1 MRQSGIMEDRMK
13 REIRKLMIHINSLGK
28 GGAERVV
35 SLLVP
40 RFVQDNVE
48 VVVATE
54 WEEKEEYPLD
64 EKARRVHAGLSAGEE
79 KASVLQKQYFRV
91 RNLRRIIRKEK
102 PDIILS
108 FCVKANYR
116 AIMASLGMDIP
127 VVISVRNDPK
137 VDYVGGAKPL
147 MNRILLNRAAGCV
160 FQTQEAREFF
170 DLSLQRKSTIICNP
184 VNEKYLK
191 AERKPAAKKIL
202 YVGRIVEQK
211 NPMLLVKAFEGL
223 LQQYP
228 DYHLYF
234 YGEGLEDDSLEKILK
249 YLEEPLPERKRAKE
263 NIHFMGLSD
272 ALEKEMADG
281 AMFVLPSNYEGM
293 PNALMEAMALGL
305 PVISTDCPCGG
316 SRYWISQG
324 ETGLLTPVGEVDKLT
339 QAMEWYISH
348 PDRAERMGINARRRL
363 KEASLE
369 QVYEQ
374 WKNYL
379 NHVIIG
385 KNQTR

>member
-1 MRQSGIMEDRMK
+1 MK
-13 REIRKLMIHINSLGK
+13 KDIRKLMIHINSLGK

-40 RFVQDNVE
+40 RFVEDNVE

-54 WEEKEEYPLD
+54 WEDKEEYALD
-64 EKARRVHAGLSAGEE
+64 RRARRIHAGLSEAQE
-79 KASVLQKQYFRV
+79 KALVWQKQYFRV
-91 RNLRRIIRKEK
+91 RNLRRIIKAEK
-102 PDIILS
+102 PDILLS

-137 VDYVGGAKPL
+137 VDYVGGSKPL
-147 MNRILLNRAAGCV
+147 MNKMLLNRAAGCV

-170 DLSLQRKSTIICNP
+170 DAVLQKKSIIICNP
-184 VNEKYLK
+184 INEKYLK
-191 AERKPAAKKIL
+191 AERKPAARKIVF
-202 YVGRIVEQK
+202 VGRIVEQK
-211 NPMLLVKAFEGL
+211 NPMLLVKAFEEL
-223 LQQYP
+223 LQKHP

-234 YGEGLEDDSLEKILK
+234 YGEGLEDDSLEKIRQ
-249 YLEEPLPERKRAKE
+249 YLEENLPQRKRAKE

-272 ALEKEMADG
+272 TLEKDMADA
-281 AMFVLPSNYEGM
+281 AMFVLPSDYEGM

-316 SRYWISQG
+316 SRYWISPG
-324 ETGLLTPVGEVDKLT
+324 KTGQLVPVGDVKGLT

-348 PDRAERMGINARRRL
+348 PDKAEVMGIHARQRL
-363 KEASLE
+363 KEASLDR
-369 QVYEQ
+369 VYGQ

>member
-1 MRQSGIMEDRMK
+1 MK
-13 REIRKLMIHINSLGK
+13 KDIRKLMIHINSLGK

-40 RFVQDNVE
+40 RFVEDNVE

-54 WEEKEEYPLD
+54 WEDKEEYALD
-64 EKARRVHAGLSAGEE
+64 GRVRRIHAGLSEAQE
-79 KASVLQKQYFRV
+79 KALVWQKQYFRV
-91 RNLRRIIRKEK
+91 RNLRRIIKAEK
-102 PDIILS
+102 PDILLS

-137 VDYVGGAKPL
+137 VDYVGGSKPL
-147 MNRILLNRAAGCV
+147 MNKMLLNRAAGCV

-170 DLSLQRKSTIICNP
+170 DAVLQKKSIIICNP
-184 VNEKYLK
+184 INEKYLK
-191 AERKPAAKKIL
+191 AERKPAARKIVF
-202 YVGRIVEQK
+202 VGRIVEQK

-223 LQQYP
+223 LQKHP

-234 YGEGLEDDSLEKILK
+234 YGEGLEDDSLEKIRQ
-249 YLEEPLPERKRAKE
+249 YLEENLPQRKRTKE

-272 ALEKEMADG
+272 TLEKDMADA
-281 AMFVLPSNYEGM
+281 AMFVLPSDYEGM

-316 SRYWISQG
+316 SRYWISPG
-324 ETGLLTPVGEVDKLT
+324 KTGQLVPVGDVKGLT

-348 PDRAERMGINARRRL
+348 PDKAEVMGIHARQRL
-363 KEASLE
+363 EEASLDR
-369 QVYEQ
+369 VYGQ